1 MINGAKMNY
10 SEFSEALTNKGK
22 HHSPPVTSHIGV
34 MAESSTGT
42 PVICSDSGAVIPGKR
57 RTKANNL

>member
-1 MINGAKMNY
+1 MTCQRKQG
-10 SEFSEALTNKGK
+10 
-22 HHSPPVTSHIGV
+22 HSPPVTSHIGV
-34 MAESSTGT
+34 IAESSTGT